1 MIIIRHQA
9 CTAALVMLGLAA
21 AAVPCSAGI
30 PSLPKFVKKDKDKP
44 PEPTPL
50 DRYIEDALRNS
61 KGSAEPESSPGSIW
75 TSASRLTD
83 LGRDLRAAQVDDMVT
98 VLVVEHAAAAA
109 KGVSKTQRQS
119 STKNSIA
126 ALAGLTRKT
135 GPWTN
140 LANVSG
146 QTQLDGEGQTTRQTD
161 LTTTLAARVTH
172 VLPNGY
178 LVVEGAKDVQVNSER
193 QTVIVRGMVRPADLS
208 PGNVVSSDHL
218 AQLEVRISGKG
229 IVNDVVRRPFL
240 LYRILLGILPF

>member
-1 MIIIRHQA
+1 MTIVRHRPCIA
-9 CTAALVMLGLAA
+9 AFVILSLAAL
-21 AAVPCSAGI
+21 PCFAGA
-30 PSLPKFVKKDKDKP
+30 PRLSKLLKKDKPD
-44 PEPTPL
+44 EPTPL
-50 DRYIEDALRNS
+50 DRYIEEAMRNS
-61 KGSAEPESSPGSIW
+61 KGATEPVSSPGSIW
-75 TSASRLTD
+75 TAASRLTD

-98 VLVVEHAAAAA
+98 VLVVEHASAAA
-109 KGVSKTQRQS
+109 KGVTKTQRQS

-135 GPWTN
+135 GPWAN

-208 PGNVVSSDHL
+208 PGNVVRSDHL
-218 AQLEVRISGKG
+218 AQLEVRIHGKG
-229 IVNDVVRRPFL
+229 VVNDAVRRPFL

>member
-1 MIIIRHQA
+1 MIIARRRVYTTALLMLSI
-9 CTAALVMLGLAA
+9 AAL
-21 AAVPCSAGI
+21 PCSAGV
-30 PSLPKFVKKDKDKP
+30 PKLSKLMKKDNA
-44 PEPTPL
+44 EPTPL
-50 DRYIEDALRNS
+50 DRYIADALRNS
-61 KGSAEPESSPGSIW
+61 NGAAEPVSSPGSIW
-75 TSASRLTD
+75 TPASRLTD
-83 LGRDLRAAQVDDMVT
+83 LGRDLRAAQVDDLVT
-98 VLVVEHAAAAA
+98 VLVVEHASAAA

-178 LVVEGAKDVQVNSER
+178 LVVEGAKDIQVNSER

-208 PGNVVSSDHL
+208 PGNVVRSDRL
-218 AQLEVRISGKG
+218 AQLEVRINGKG
-229 IVNDVVRRPFL
+229 IVNDAVRRPFI
-240 LYRILLGILPF
+240 LYRILLGLLPF

>member
-1 MIIIRHQA
+1 MTIARYRA
-9 CTAALVMLGLAA
+9 CTAAFLMIGLAA
-21 AAVPCSAGI
+21 LPCSAGI
-30 PSLPKFVKKDKDKP
+30 PSLSKLIKKDKDKP
-44 PEPTPL
+44 LEPTPL

-75 TSASRLTD
+75 TPASRLTD
-83 LGRDLRAAQVDDMVT
+83 LGRDLRAAQVDDLVT

-146 QTQLDGEGQTTRQTD
+146 QTQLDGQGQTSRSTD

-208 PGNVVSSDHL
+208 PGNVVRSDRL
-218 AQLEVRISGKG
+218 AQLEVRINGKG
-229 IVNDVVRRPFL
+229 IVNDAVRRPFL
-240 LYRILLGILPF
+240 LYRILLGLLPF

>member
-1 MIIIRHQA
+1 MTIARHRA
-9 CTAALVMLGLAA
+9 CTAALLTLSLAA
-21 AAVPCSAGI
+21 LPCSAGI
-30 PSLPKFVKKDKDKP
+30 PTLSKIIKKDKDA
-44 PEPTPL
+44 EPTPL

-61 KGSAEPESSPGSIW
+61 RGSAEPVSSPGSIW
-75 TSASRLTD
+75 TPASRLTD

-135 GPWTN
+135 GPWAN

-208 PGNVVSSDHL
+208 PEMSCAPIAWRNWKCAL
-218 AQLEVRISGKG
+218 TEKA
-229 IVNDVVRRPFL
+229 
-240 LYRILLGILPF
+240 

>member
-1 MIIIRHQA
+1 MTIARHRA
-9 CTAALVMLGLAA
+9 CMAALLILSLSAL
-21 AAVPCSAGI
+21 PCSAGI
-30 PSLPKFVKKDKDKP
+30 PKLSKLTKKDKDKAA
-44 PEPTPL
+44 EPTPL

-61 KGSAEPESSPGSIW
+61 KGSAEPISSPGSIW
-75 TSASRLTD
+75 TPASRLTD

-119 STKNSIA
+119 STNNSIGG
-126 ALAGLTRKT
+126 LAGLTRKT
-135 GPWTN
+135 GPWAN
-140 LANVSG
+140 LAKVSG
-146 QTQLDGEGQTTRQTD
+146 QTQLDGEGQTTRSTD

-208 PGNVVSSDHL
+208 PGNVVRSDRL
-218 AQLEVRISGKG
+218 AQLEVRINGKG
-229 IVNDVVRRPFL
+229 IVNDAVRRPFI
-240 LYRILLGILPF
+240 LYRILLGLLPF